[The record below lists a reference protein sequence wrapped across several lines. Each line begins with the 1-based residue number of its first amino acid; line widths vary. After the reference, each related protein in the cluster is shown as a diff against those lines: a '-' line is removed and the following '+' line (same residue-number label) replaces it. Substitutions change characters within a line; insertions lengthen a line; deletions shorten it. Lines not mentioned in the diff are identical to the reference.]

1 MLYTTKTTKIFAQV
15 NIADYRYM
23 GFLLAYKE
31 NKCLKGQASAA
42 EVAVA
47 EAAWGITLP
56 LALKEQ
62 MMILGIGMAFFIVA
76 ASEYDVRNNEFAEMQ
91 AAAKEMAEEDG
102 VLFMQDGKA
111 LVLACMPGER
121 CWFLRTDEGEDPPV
135 YYYESGRQLVR
146 KADSFSAFIQRFSPY
161 YTAYRT
167 PDYTAWRAPE

>member
-1 MLYTTKTTKIFAQV
+1 MLYTTKITKIFAQV

-62 MMILGIGMAFFIVA
+62 MMLTALRIIL
-76 ASEYDVRNNEFAEMQ
+76 
-91 AAAKEMAEEDG
+91 
-102 VLFMQDGKA
+102 
-111 LVLACMPGER
+111 LACAGVVMRGAVKRWRMKTAAMAKHR
-121 CWFLRTDEGEDPPV
+121 C
-135 YYYESGRQLVR
+135 
-146 KADSFSAFIQRFSPY
+146 
-161 YTAYRT
+161 
-167 PDYTAWRAPE
+167 